1 MFVCVAALLV
11 AAASGAPQLLHAAAP
26 LHAAA
31 GPLHA
36 APALHAAAAGPLH
49 AAPLHTVAGQT
60 SHQSVRTGAGEVRDV
75 QVRYNKCSEEQ

>member
-36 APALHAAAAGPLH
+36 APALHAAAGPLH
-49 AAPLHTVAGQT
+49 PAPLHAVAGQT

-75 QVRYNKCSEEQ
+75 QVIYNKCSEEQ

>member
-26 LHAAA
+26 LHAAT

-36 APALHAAAAGPLH
+36 AHALHAAAGPLH
-49 AAPLHTVAGQT
+49 AAPLQAVAGQT